1 MMAGAAAAMSRR
13 AATMLLSSRC
23 RRPTNSISPLI
34 PTMRAMN
41 RRFLCSSSVSARTAE
56 PTEAAAQ
63 LGDTVKEFRKR
74 LRIEELK
81 AGPDE
86 GLSWVGKGL
95 TVRGWVRTCRVQS
108 SVTFIEVGTYGN
120 ITCFL
125 CTCMRLCTDWYQL

>member
-13 AATMLLSSRC
+13 AATLLLSSRC
-23 RRPTNSISPLI
+23 RRLTNPISPLI
-34 PTMRAMN
+34 PTVRVMN

-56 PTEAAAQ
+56 PTEAAGQ

-81 AGPDE
+81 GGPDE

-125 CTCMRLCTDWYQL
+125 CTCMHLCTDWYQL